1 MVKKE
6 ICCIG
11 AGHVG
16 GPTMAVIAFKCPE
29 YKVTVVDTNKE
40 RIDAWNGDIEALPIY
55 EPGLKEIVN
64 ETRNKNLF
72 FSSDI
77 NTAIER
83 SEIIFMAVNT
93 PTKEYG
99 EGKGMATD
107 LTYVEEC
114 SKRIA
119 MVSKSKKIVVEENS

>member
-1 MVKKE
+1 MNKE

-11 AGHVG
+11 AGYVG

-29 YKVTVVDTNKE
+29 YNVTVVDINKE
-40 RIDAWNGDIEALPIY
+40 RIKEWNGDINKLPIY
-55 EPGLKEIVN
+55 EPGLKEIVKK
-64 ETRNKNLF
+64 TRNKNLF
-72 FSSDI
+72 FSDDI
-77 NTAIER
+77 DKAIEN
-83 SEIIFMAVNT
+83 STIIFMAVNT
-93 PTKEYG
+93 PTKDYG

-119 MVSKSKKIVVEENS
+119 KISKSDKP